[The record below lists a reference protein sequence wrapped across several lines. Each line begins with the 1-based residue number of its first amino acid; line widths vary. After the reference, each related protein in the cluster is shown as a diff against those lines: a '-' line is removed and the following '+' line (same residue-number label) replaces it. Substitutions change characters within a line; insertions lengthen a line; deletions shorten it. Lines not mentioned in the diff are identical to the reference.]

1 MYLYINADDETNTQ
15 ISFAFSFEE
24 VFQGLMLGYVIVAVI
39 NKKIPLINT
48 SVLRFPTH
56 THMAL
61 EKGGGFSDHFFILNV
76 ISSLHANPLALN
88 PGTSQTGFGQVKII
102 KEFM

>member
-1 MYLYINADDETNTQ
+1 
-15 ISFAFSFEE
+15 
-24 VFQGLMLGYVIVAVI
+24 MLGYVIVAVI

-61 EKGGGFSDHFFILNV
+61 EKGGEFSDHFFILNV
-76 ISSLHANPLALN
+76 ISSLHANPQKYFDKLFSYIVTIERK
-88 PGTSQTGFGQVKII
+88 P
-102 KEFM
+102 

>member
-1 MYLYINADDETNTQ
+1 
-15 ISFAFSFEE
+15 
-24 VFQGLMLGYVIVAVI
+24 MLGYVIVAVI

-61 EKGGGFSDHFFILNV
+61 EKGGEFSDHFFILNV

-88 PGTSQTGFGQVKII
+88 PEQVKLDSD
-102 KEFM
+102 KWKLLKNLCE